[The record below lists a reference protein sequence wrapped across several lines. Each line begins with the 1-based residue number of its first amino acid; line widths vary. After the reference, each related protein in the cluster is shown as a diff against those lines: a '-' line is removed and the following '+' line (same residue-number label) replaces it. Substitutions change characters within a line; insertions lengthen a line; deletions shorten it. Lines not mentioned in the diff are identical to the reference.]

1 MKRYRAIEIWF
12 TQQDGSALDGAPGLA
27 ELSLDAGHGQ
37 ARLDLVIRPDA
48 PMGEQAPERR
58 MPLALARRLVGLLGG
73 RLDAWSLPEGGLRA
87 RLLIRA

>member
-1 MKRYRAIEIWF
+1 
-12 TQQDGSALDGAPGLA
+12 
-27 ELSLDAGHGQ
+27 
-37 ARLDLVIRPDA
+37 
-48 PMGEQAPERR
+48 